1 MASEIGI
8 GVDVAKD
15 KIDVATSD
23 GRLLGTFA
31 TSRTQLKK
39 CAKLIMKSEPVR
51 VVVEATGGYEQVVLK
66 TLHTAGVPVI
76 LIQANRA
83 RNFAKAMSIRAKTDP
98 KDSAVLAEM
107 GATILKEE
115 RLWAPLS
122 PSVEKLRGLVKRRDQ
137 LVQMIED
144 ETKRQRGVPAE
155 IKKSLARIIKFLKKE
170 QASIEKQ
177 ILKVLDGDAE
187 LKERFE
193 LLQETNGVGFVT
205 AVVLLSELPEL
216 GRMNR
221 NEAVALAGLAPWN
234 RDSGQRIGK
243 RFISGG
249 RSRVRSALYMGAMGA
264 RRSNIELNRLYDRLI
279 QKGKAPK
286 LAKIACARKLLIHLN
301 SQMRKYYEGQEEGLA
316 VRT

>member
-1 MASEIGI
+1 
-8 GVDVAKD
+8 
-15 KIDVATSD
+15 
-23 GRLLGTFA
+23 
-31 TSRTQLKK
+31 
-39 CAKLIMKSEPVR
+39 

-66 TLHTAGVPVI
+66 TLYTAGVPVI

-98 KDSAVLAEM
+98 KDAAVLAEM

-115 RLWAPLS
+115 RLWAPL
-122 PSVEKLRGLVKRRDQ
+122 PASVEKLRGLVKRRDQ
-137 LVQMIED
+137 LVQMVED
-144 ETKRQRGVPAE
+144 ETKRLRGVPAE
-155 IKKSLARIIKFLKKE
+155 IKKSLARMIKLLKKE

-177 ILKVLDGDAE
+177 IQKVIDGDIE

-205 AVVLLSELPEL
+205 AAVLLSELPEL

-234 RDSGQRIGK
+234 RDSGQKNGQ

-249 RSRVRSALYMGAMGA
+249 RSRVRSALYMGTMGA

-301 SQMRKYYEGQEEGLA
+301 SQMRQYYEAQEEGLA
-316 VRT
+316 TDE